1 MADKIADADYRDLA
15 ELPWIGNTSECPYC
29 QLMDDIFFERGF
41 RPKLTMA
48 VSDELAIQTLIKAGV
63 GLNFMLEDQAR
74 TLAEEG
80 DLVVWERERFIF
92 PLSFVTLESAQN
104 DKRVLAIKKVI
115 EGIW

>member
-1 MADKIADADYRDLA
+1 
-15 ELPWIGNTSECPYC
+15 
-29 QLMDDIFFERGF
+29 
-41 RPKLTMA
+41 
-48 VSDELAIQTLIKAGV
+48 LIKAGV

-74 TLAEEG
+74 TLAEKG
-80 DLVVWERERFIF
+80 DLVVWERERFTF